1 MQTAKFTRRLR
12 ALVMVGAVAA
22 ATAGAVATPAL
33 ADDWH
38 GHDAWQHS
46 REWHEHAWRGDDD
59 DRGWGRPAYYSYGY
73 YGYAYPYA
81 YAPYAYAAPAPVYV
95 PPPTVGFYFGIR

>member
-1 MQTAKFTRRLR
+1 MQTTKVTHRLR
-12 ALVMVGAVAA
+12 ALLLVGAVAA

-38 GHDAWQHS
+38 GHDAWRGQD
-46 REWHEHAWRGDDD
+46 WHEHAWRGDDD
-59 DRGWGRPAYYSYGY
+59 DHDWGRPAY

-81 YAPYAYAAPAPVYV
+81 YAAPGPYAYAPIYA
-95 PPPTVGFYFGIR
+95 PPPAVGFYFGIH